1 MEEGGGGGL
10 HIDSDCGRLQIDS
23 DCGRLQTDSDCGRL
37 QTDYILILI
46 VDDYRPITY

>member
-10 HIDSDCGRLQIDS
+10 HIDSDCGGLQIDS

-46 VDDYRPITY
+46 VDDYRPITN